1 MAQVDAPTAPP
12 RPPQTPEEVAAIE
25 QEWLDN
31 VYQGHRLPELTLQVV
46 VISIALGFLMI
57 SFNIYMGL
65 KTGWGEGGSLIAVI
79 LGFAIM
85 RSLGRK
91 YSVLENNATQ
101 TFASAAG
108 SLGNIV
114 NVIPALYLLA
124 DDGIIEAYPTFGE
137 ILMWVFFTSFL
148 GVFFAIPLRRQ
159 MLVVDQLTFPTGTA
173 SAQTIK
179 AMHAKG
185 SEALSKARALGL
197 MGLVS
202 AVLTWLQQGPGAFL
216 PGSLYVP
223 EKFKGLGQI
232 PFKELTFGAAFS
244 PMMIG
249 AGFLVGPRVGVS
261 LALGGLAAFGIMA
274 PFVIEWGV
282 AQDIATSMLNPA
294 NTGRCTELYALAD
307 LPTASAEWFGA
318 NCNKLAELKA
328 GAYYPYVVKWTM
340 WPGLGIMVAA
350 GLTATALKGKI
361 ILRAVTNLFKPGTG
375 GASPIAH
382 LEFPTWGWVTGLIVS
397 TFGVCGML
405 QFSFGVSWKLGLLS
419 VALSFVLA
427 VIATRATGETD
438 INPVGAMGSVTQIAF
453 GTLQSASSAASA
465 LGTLVKGNLMTGG
478 VAAGGASEAADMMQ
492 DLKTGWLVGATP
504 RRQVYA
510 QLLGVTIGSV
520 FCAAIFWVLIQAHDI
535 GSEFWPAPAAIT
547 WSGLATMM
555 SQGSSALPRGA
566 MPALYIGIA
575 IGIII
580 PLLEQYGP
588 AKLRG
593 WLPSA
598 IGLGVAMVVPYKYCV
613 TIFFGAMAFLLIK
626 KRNPLWIAAFA
637 GAIGAGGIA
646 GEGLAGVIAAFVS
659 SAPEVLAAITGLFDV
674 IFFGASGG

>member
-1 MAQVDAPTAPP
+1 MSQVEAPTEPVHT
-12 RPPQTPEEVAAIE
+12 PQTPEEVAAVE
-25 QEWLDN
+25 KDWLEN
-31 VYQGHRLPELTLQVV
+31 VYRGHTLPELTLQV
-46 VISIALGFLMI
+46 IILSIGLGFLMI

-85 RSLGRK
+85 RSMGRK

-124 DDGIIEAYPTFGE
+124 DDGLIDADPTFME
-137 ILMWVFFTSFL
+137 ILLWVFFTSFL

-159 MLVVDQLTFPTGTA
+159 LLVVDQLTFPTGTA

-185 SEALSKARALGL
+185 SEALAQARTLGL

-244 PMMIG
+244 PMMVG
-249 AGFLVGPRVGVS
+249 AGFLVGPRVGIS
-261 LALGGLAAFGIMA
+261 LAIGGLAAFGFMA
-274 PFVIEWGV
+274 PFIIEWGI
-282 AQDIATSMLNPA
+282 AADIATSMLRPENA
-294 NTGRCTELYALAD
+294 ARCGELYGMAE
-307 LPTASAEWFGA
+307 LPTASADWFNT
-318 NCNKLAELKA
+318 NCSKLASLQK

-350 GLTATALKGKI
+350 GLTATAMKGKI
-361 ILRAVTNLFKPGTG
+361 IFKAMARLVNPSAG

-382 LEFPTWGWVTGLIVS
+382 LEFPTWAWVSGLIVS
-397 TFGVCGML
+397 AICVCGML
-405 QFSFGVSWKLGLLS
+405 QFSFGVDWKLGLLA
-419 VALSFVLA
+419 VGLSFVLA

-453 GTLQSASSAASA
+453 GTLQSASSAAAA
-465 LGTLVKGNLMTGG
+465 LGTVVKGNLLTGG

-504 RRQVYA
+504 RKQVYA
-510 QLLGVTIGSV
+510 QLMGVTIGSV
-520 FCAAIFWVLIQAHDI
+520 FCAAIFWVLIQAHEI

-547 WSGLATMM
+547 WSGLAQMM
-555 SQGSSALPRGA
+555 AQGSSALPRGA
-566 MPALYIGIA
+566 MPALYAGIA
-575 IGIII
+575 LGVLI
-580 PLLEQYGP
+580 PVLEQYGP
-588 AKLRG
+588 KKLKR

-613 TIFFGAMAFLLIK
+613 TIFFGSMAFLLIK
-626 KRNPLWIAAFA
+626 KRNPAWIAAFA

-659 SAPEVLAAITGLFDV
+659 SAPDVFGAVTGLFDAL
-674 IFFGASGG
+674 FFGTGS